1 MNVMKNKEFR
11 ECTECR
17 SFVECESPKQ
27 YFHKSTG
34 IPCEEFEEA
43 PTFKEQTEKI
53 AALIGDACERAAEL
67 ELPAEQL
74 NSFVAAWLLREG
86 MLLPPVKIGQT
97 VYAAL
102 EGAGEH
108 GEHCIDAWR
117 IHGVALIDGEWEACD
132 FDREL
137 VAVGGDYCKL
147 TREEAEEVV
156 KGWER
161 DGSEKAD

>member
-1 MNVMKNKEFR
+1 MENKEFR

-17 SFVECESPKQ
+17 SFVWCESPKQ

-43 PTFKEQTEKI
+43 PAFKEQREKI

-67 ELPAEQL
+67 ELPAEEL

-97 VYAAL
+97 VYAAQPY
-102 EGAGEH
+102 AGDNDEDIIEPWQVAGYEYFDGKWYCCDRRG
-108 GEHCIDAWR
+108 GEFF
-117 IHGVALIDGEWEACD
+117 E
-132 FDREL
+132 
-137 VAVGGDYCKL
+137 VGSMYCKL

-161 DGSEKAD
+161 DGSR